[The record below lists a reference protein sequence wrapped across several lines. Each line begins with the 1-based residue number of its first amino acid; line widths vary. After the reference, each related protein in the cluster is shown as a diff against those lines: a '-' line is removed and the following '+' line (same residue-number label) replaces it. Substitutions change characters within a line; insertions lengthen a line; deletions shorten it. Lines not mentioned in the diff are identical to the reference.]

1 MRDPSLWRPI
11 ETAPQDGKEVL
22 VFTDGHVAVAVYQE
36 GRWYGM
42 VAGRR
47 AYDGA
52 GVIGLGRPTHWRP
65 VPPPPGSMELLHT

>member
-1 MRDPSLWRPI
+1 
-11 ETAPQDGKEVL
+11 
-22 VFTDGHVAVAVYQE
+22 
-36 GRWYGM
+36 M

-52 GVIGLGRPTHWRP
+52 GVIDLGRPTHWRP